1 MKNED
6 PQIIDIMPFIRK
18 RKKEKE
24 EEVASYQETE
34 DGFPD
39 LGYVAEVLV
48 NVSLILDSIGH
59 FSYADKIS
67 DILAEIFED
76 DTLKDDPDK

>member
-1 MKNED
+1 MKNKD

-24 EEVASYQETE
+24 EKIFQEIE
-34 DGFPD
+34 ENFPD
-39 LGYVAEVLV
+39 LADVAEILV
-48 NVSLILDSIGH
+48 NVSLILDTIGH

-76 DTLKDDPDK
+76 DALKDDPDK